1 MSLFYI
7 IIIAIS
13 GAYLF
18 AQTVAWLFYGKTF
31 FPDSGMLFEN
41 KTHKNLWQ
49 TVFPKNMLRLVIVIF
64 SGAVF
69 GALLNIVIPEGW
81 ITLPLAAVGGITVNF
96 IISQFFS
103 PMYYKLHKSG
113 EPSEK
118 ELEGMSG
125 KVCETITKENFGVI
139 SVKHGSRGYLFRA
152 VSANGRRLPKG
163 TQVVVIYAENSC
175 CFVESEERF
184 CDVLFEDDENAEDVE
199 NAADTEEKK

>member
-7 IIIAIS
+7 IVIAIS
-13 GAYLF
+13 GAYLL
-18 AQTVAWLFYGKTF
+18 AQTIAWLFYGKTF

-41 KTHKNLWQ
+41 KSHKNLWQ

-69 GALLNIVIPEGW
+69 GVLLNIVIPEGW

-103 PMYYKLHKSG
+103 PIYYKLHKSG
-113 EPSEK
+113 EPTEK

-125 KVCETITKENFGVI
+125 RVCETITKENFGVI

-152 VSANGRRLPKG
+152 VSANGRRIPKG
-163 TQVVVIYAENSC
+163 TTVVVIYAENSC
-175 CFVESEERF
+175 CFVESEECF
-184 CDVLFEDDENAEDVE
+184 CDVLFEDDQPE
-199 NAADTEEKK
+199 DTEEDK

>member
-7 IIIAIS
+7 IIIALS
-13 GAYLF
+13 GAYLL
-18 AQTVAWLFYGKTF
+18 AQTVAWLFFGKTF

-41 KTHKNLWQ
+41 KKDKNLWQ

-69 GALLNIVIPEGW
+69 GVLLNIVIPEGW

-113 EPSEK
+113 EPTEK

-125 KVCETITKENFGVI
+125 RVCETITKDNFGVI
-139 SVKHGSRGYLFRA
+139 SVKHGNRGYLFRA

-163 TQVVVIYAENSC
+163 TPVVVIYAENSC
-175 CFVESEERF
+175 CFVESEENF
-184 CDVLFEDDENAEDVE
+184 CDVLFENEDEAPEENDEEQDV
-199 NAADTEEKK
+199 